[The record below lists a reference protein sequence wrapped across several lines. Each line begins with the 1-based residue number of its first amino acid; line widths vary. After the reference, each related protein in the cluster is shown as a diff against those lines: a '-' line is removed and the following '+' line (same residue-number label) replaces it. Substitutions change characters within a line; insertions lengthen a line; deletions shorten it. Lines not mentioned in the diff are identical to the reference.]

1 VLGVAVPLSPSGRN
15 AGVEW
20 YDSGIGFCTTIADIP
35 ELLDR
40 MKQGQILQRAWLGV
54 RFQTS
59 HLGPGALIEDAPK
72 EGAAAKAG
80 LGKGDL
86 ILAVDGVDVA
96 NGPHFQMLVS
106 SRLGGDTV
114 TLSVRKKDA
123 AVPQNIGPIVL
134 LDAPWS
140 EQKQSKDAELPA
152 SFPLPEKK

>member
-1 VLGVAVPLSPSGRN
+1 
-15 AGVEW
+15 
-20 YDSGIGFCTTIADIP
+20 
-35 ELLDR
+35 
-40 MKQGQILQRAWLGV
+40 
-54 RFQTS
+54 
-59 HLGPGALIEDAPK
+59 LIDDAPE

-80 LGKGDL
+80 LGKGDV

-123 AVPQNIGPIVL
+123 AAAANIGPIVL
-134 LDAPWS
+134 LNAPWS